1 MKSIIKLLLQI
12 SFWKTIRVN
21 FRYLP
26 PPQALRLPIFISRHT
41 RIRDLKGKLKIESSP
56 IKTGMIRIGVD
67 AVGIFDNKR
76 SRAIWEVRGNIIF
89 KGRAF
94 FGNGSKISVMDSG
107 KLILGDNFYISGE
120 SAIVCKKHIEFDR
133 NVLLSWDILV
143 MDTDFHKILDSEGKE
158 QSPDGEIFIG
168 ENVWIGCRSLVL
180 KHSHIPEGC
189 VIGAS
194 SRVSRKFSEKNSLI
208 MGNPAKIVK
217 SDISWLR

>member
-1 MKSIIKLLLQI
+1 MKAIIKLFLEVSL
-12 SFWKTIRVN
+12 WKTLRVN
-21 FRYLP
+21 FRYFP
-26 PPQALRLPIFISRHT
+26 TPQAIKCPILVSRHT
-41 RIRDLKGKLKIESSP
+41 RIRDLKGQLKIESP
-56 IKTGMIRIGVD
+56 IKTGMIRIGMD
-67 AVGIFDNKR
+67 AVGIFDNKK
-76 SRAIWEVRGNIIF
+76 SKAIWEVRGNIIF

-143 MDTDFHKILDSEGKE
+143 MDTDFHKILNSEGKE

>member
-1 MKSIIKLLLQI
+1 MGAKIKLLREL
-12 SFWKTIRVN
+12 SFWKTLRIN
-21 FRYLP
+21 FKYLP
-26 PPQALRLPIFISRHT
+26 PPQAIRCPILVSRHT
-41 RIRDLKGKLKIESSP
+41 RIRDLKGQLKIESP
-56 IKTGMIRIGVD
+56 IKTGMIKIGMD

-76 SRAIWEVRGNIIF
+76 SRAIWEIRGYIIF

-94 FGNGSKISVMDSG
+94 FGNGSKLTVMDYG
-107 KLILGDNFYISGE
+107 ELILGDNFYISGE
-120 SAIVCKKHIEFDR
+120 SAIVCKRHIEFER

-143 MDTDFHKILDSEGKE
+143 MDTDFHKILDPEGKE

-168 ENVWIGCRSLVL
+168 ENVWVGCRSLVL

-194 SRVSRKFSEKNSLI
+194 SRVSKKFSEKNSLI

-217 SDISWLR
+217 SEIKWLR